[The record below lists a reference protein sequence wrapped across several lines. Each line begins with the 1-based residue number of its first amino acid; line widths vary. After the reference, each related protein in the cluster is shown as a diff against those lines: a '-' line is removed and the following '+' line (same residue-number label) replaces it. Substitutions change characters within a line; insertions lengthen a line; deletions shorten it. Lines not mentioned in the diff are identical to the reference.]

1 MRFGFRSQLAA
12 QMRRIFYGGHM
23 RPFKHVGHHPQFEHI
38 RHPPAGYE
46 FVSGGTPGI
55 NMPARVVRS
64 IAELTWAATKNGS
77 TVAALAKFIR
87 SRSLGAQLAV
97 PSDVSLAFLPSMPFI
112 LGQIPWVIE
121 IEDTT
126 TLFVPFPRI
135 SGKRHDP
142 RLFGTGGIYDS
153 GFLPAIKALLQSESC
168 RGIITHVKSTADSI
182 STLFDDPTLG
192 NKIFH
197 IPLGTRQ
204 RVMCKTPKPNGPVTI
219 LFTNSW
225 HQGSTSFYLR
235 GGLDVL
241 EAYAVIFPK
250 YPGSRLVLRTKL
262 PPDLD
267 QRYRRIIDRCNVQV
281 IDQFLS
287 EPEMEALFNSADVY
301 VLPAARLHVVSVLQA
316 MASGLAIIV
325 SDGWGMAEYITHSR
339 NGLII
344 PGRYGRTS
352 WMDSNGML
360 RENYQPLFLTDPTV
374 TSALADA
381 LSSLIKDA
389 EMRATLAETAL
400 NDIRTRFSM
409 ERWNHD
415 LASAFDRALSI

>member
-1 MRFGFRSQLAA
+1 
-12 QMRRIFYGGHM
+12 M

-64 IAELTWAATKNGS
+64 IAELTWAAIKNGS
-77 TVAALAKFIR
+77 TVATLAKFIR

-135 SGKRHDP
+135 GGKRHDP

-153 GFLPAIKALLQSESC
+153 VFLPAIKALLQSESC
-168 RGIITHVKSTADSI
+168 RGIITHVGSTAKSI
-182 STLFDDPTLG
+182 PILFDDPTLG

-204 RVMCKTPKPNGPVTI
+204 RVTCKTPKPNGPVTI

-241 EAYAVIFPK
+241 EAYAVVFPR
-250 YPGSRLVLRTKL
+250 YPESRLVLRTKL

-267 QRYRRIIDRCNVQV
+267 QRYRRLIDRCNVQV

-287 EPEMEALFNSADVY
+287 EQEMEALFNSADVY

-360 RENYQPLFLTDPTV
+360 RENYQPLFLTDPAV
-374 TSALADA
+374 TNGLADA
-381 LSSLIKDA
+381 LSSLIKDVQ
-389 EMRATLAETAL
+389 MRTTLAQTAL
-400 NDIRTRFSM
+400 NDIGTRFSL

-415 LASAFDRALSI
+415 LAIAFDRALHDFRLTRND

>member
-1 MRFGFRSQLAA
+1 
-12 QMRRIFYGGHM
+12 M

-46 FVSGGTPGI
+46 FVSGGKPGI
-55 NMPARVVRS
+55 NMPACVVRS

-135 SGKRHDP
+135 GGKRHDP

-204 RVMCKTPKPNGPVTI
+204 RVTCKTPEPNGPVTI

-241 EAYAVIFPK
+241 EAYAVVFPE

-267 QRYRRIIDRCNVQV
+267 QRYRRLIDRCT
-281 IDQFLS
+281 
-287 EPEMEALFNSADVY
+287 Y
-301 VLPAARLHVVSVLQA
+301 
-316 MASGLAIIV
+316 
-325 SDGWGMAEYITHSR
+325 
-339 NGLII
+339 
-344 PGRYGRTS
+344 
-352 WMDSNGML
+352 
-360 RENYQPLFLTDPTV
+360 
-374 TSALADA
+374 
-381 LSSLIKDA
+381 K
-389 EMRATLAETAL
+389 
-400 NDIRTRFSM
+400 
-409 ERWNHD
+409 
-415 LASAFDRALSI
+415 

>member
-1 MRFGFRSQLAA
+1 
-12 QMRRIFYGGHM
+12 MRRIFYGGHM

-135 SGKRHDP
+135 GGKRHDP

-182 STLFDDPTLG
+182 ATLFDDPTLG

-204 RVMCKTPKPNGPVTI
+204 RVTCKTPKPNGPVTI

-241 EAYAVIFPK
+241 EAYAVVFSK

-267 QRYRRIIDRCNVQV
+267 QRYRRLIDRCNVQV

-287 EPEMEALFNSADVY
+287 EQEMEALFTSADVY

-325 SDGWGMAEYITHSR
+325 SDGWGMAEYITHGR
-339 NGLII
+339 NGLIV
-344 PGRYGRTS
+344 PGRYGRSS

-360 RENYQPLFLTDPTV
+360 RENYQPLFRADPAV
-374 TSALADA
+374 TNGLADA
-381 LSSLIKDA
+381 LSSLIKDVQ
-389 EMRATLAETAL
+389 MRTTLAQTAL
-400 NDIRTRFSM
+400 NDIGTRFSL

-415 LASAFDRALSI
+415 LAIAFGRALRDFRLTRND

>member
-1 MRFGFRSQLAA
+1 
-12 QMRRIFYGGHM
+12 MRRIFYGGHM
-23 RPFKHVGHHPQFEHI
+23 RPFKHVGHHPQFEHL

-46 FVSGGTPGI
+46 FVTGGTPGI

-135 SGKRHDP
+135 GGKRHDP
-142 RLFGTGGIYDS
+142 RLFGTGGIYDT

-204 RVMCKTPKPNGPVTI
+204 RVTYKTPKPSGPVTI

-241 EAYAVIFPK
+241 EAYAVVFPK
-250 YPGSRLVLRTKL
+250 YPRSRLVLRTKL

-267 QRYRRIIDRCNVQV
+267 QRYRRLIDRCNVQV

-287 EPEMEALFNSADVY
+287 EPEMEALFTSADAY

-325 SDGWGMAEYITHSR
+325 SDGWGMAEYITHGR
-339 NGLII
+339 NGLIV
-344 PGRYGRTS
+344 PGRYGRSS

-360 RENYQPLFLTDPTV
+360 RENYQPLFRADPAV
-374 TSALADA
+374 TNGLADA
-381 LSSLIKDA
+381 LSSLIKDVQ
-389 EMRATLAETAL
+389 MRTTLAQTAL
-400 NDIRTRFSM
+400 NDIATRFSL

-415 LASAFDRALSI
+415 LAIAFDSALRDLRLTGND